1 MFKIK
6 SAARLAITVAL
17 IISSNIS
24 LAMMMGLLPDLTE
37 TAVQKRVQF
46 SEMIAINSASLAEN
60 NRLTDLE
67 QVLQQLLA
75 RNEDLISLGIRK
87 RDGSYRMLFGE
98 HSKNWKPDEK
108 SAEQIAIEIKSKG
121 RVWGTIELR
130 FKPLSTG
137 GPAGMWGYPLDLILY
152 VSAASCLLSWF
163 TLARTFRYL
172 DPSKVVPNRVRSALD
187 SLAEGLVLID
197 RDQRIVHANQ
207 AFGKMVFRDCE
218 ELVGTSLA
226 DLSWNFE
233 VEGQDATPPWVRSI
247 ETHEP
252 IVGRL
257 IEAKHELETFKYK
270 VNTNPIAGPKNDC
283 RGVLI
288 SFDDVT
294 QLEQKKTD
302 LAKLVA
308 TLEQSRDEIQ
318 EQNAKLKFLAS
329 RDPLT
334 KCYNRRT
341 FWELFEKVWETT
353 DRDLVSVVMLDIDFF
368 KQIND
373 NHGHSKGDD
382 VLRETGALLLHLV
395 GDEGLVC
402 RFGGEEFAVLLYKV
416 NLEGATKFANT
427 FNRAFQR
434 CKIGGLNVTCSVGL
448 SNRKFRAMDAQHL
461 LDQADQ
467 CLYAAKRNG
476 RNQMVRFDQSAMLER
491 RQKSRDTAPKATPK
505 HISYASVMALFTALT
520 YHDKSTANQ
529 SQRIADLCLALGRKQ
544 LDPRTLYWMEVCAL
558 LRNVACLANQTSST
572 PQKELSSA
580 ERILLTADI
589 LRNTFSSEELVWISV
604 GGQNA
609 KAECL
614 EAPQVARRL
623 DLCHRILGVAS
634 DLIASTDAGQRL
646 SFRDLQA
653 RLAAADMQADET
665 VIESALKL
673 LTHNTEM
680 VEDRCRNAS
689 VECAIKLSP
698 FVDDITIS
706 IATRDLSKL
715 KSSVVS
721 ITGIARETGNK
732 TIQSIVEAL
741 DQQLAKPEP
750 EYEQLSQLA
759 ERIMELC
766 RSTRHS
772 LVKGLHHRNRTSP
785 TDSYH
790 LTE

>member
-6 SAARLAITVAL
+6 SAARLAVTVAL
-17 IISSNIS
+17 IVSSNLS

-37 TAVQKRVQF
+37 QAVQKRVQF
-46 SEMIAINSASLAEN
+46 AELIAINSASLAEN
-60 NRLTDLE
+60 NRLADLQQVLE
-67 QVLQQLLA
+67 QFQT
-75 RNEDLISLGIRK
+75 RNEELLSLGIRK
-87 RDGSYRMLFGE
+87 REGGYRLTIGD
-98 HSKNWKPDEK
+98 HKQNWKE
-108 SAEQIAIEIKSKG
+108 SERGAEQLAIEIKSKG

-130 FKPLSTG
+130 FQPLQAVSG
-137 GPAGMWGYPLDLILY
+137 SGMWGYPLDLILY

-197 RDQRIVHANQ
+197 REQRIVHANQ

-218 ELVGTSLA
+218 ELVGTSLTE
-226 DLSWNFE
+226 LRWNFA
-233 VEGQDATPPWVRSI
+233 VEGQADTPPWVVSI
-247 ETHEP
+247 QTQEP

-257 IEAKHELETFKYK
+257 IEARHDRETFKYK
-270 VNTNPIAGPKNDC
+270 VNTNPIAGPKNEC

-294 QLEQKKTD
+294 QLEQKKND

-318 EQNAKLKFLAS
+318 EQNAKLQFLAS

-341 FWELFEKVWETT
+341 FWELFEKVWETS
-353 DRDLVSVVMLDIDFF
+353 DRDLVSVIMLDIDFF

-395 GDEGLVC
+395 GDEGIVC

-416 NLEGATKFANT
+416 DLEGATRFANA

-434 CKIGGLNVTCSVGL
+434 CKVGGLNVTCSVGL
-448 SNRKFRAMDAQHL
+448 SNRQFRAMDSQHL

-476 RNQMVRFDQSAMLER
+476 RNQVVRFDQSAMLER
-491 RQKSRDTAPKATPK
+491 RNKPRTGETRSLPK
-505 HISYASVMALFTALT
+505 HISYASVMALFTALA
-520 YHDKSTANQ
+520 YHDRQAAGQ
-529 SQRIADLCLALGRKQ
+529 SQRIADVCLAVGRRL

-558 LRNVACLANQTSST
+558 LRQVARLANRPAAATDSCSN
-572 PQKELSSA
+572 SA
-580 ERILLTADI
+580 ETTRITVDI
-589 LRNTFSSEELVWISV
+589 LRNTFGSEELVWIMAGSEH
-604 GGQNA
+604 A
-609 KAECL
+609 DASAL
-614 EAPQVARRL
+614 EAPQVGRRL
-623 DLCHRILGVAS
+623 DLCHRILGLSA
-634 DLIASTDAGQRL
+634 DLVLAVESGQRL
-646 SFRDLQA
+646 SLNDLQA
-653 RLAAADMQADET
+653 RLQAAEINVDET
-665 VIESALKL
+665 VLEGILKQLTPNSELIES
-673 LTHNTEM
+673 H
-680 VEDRCRNAS
+680 CRNAS
-689 VECAIKLSP
+689 VDCAVKLSP
-698 FVDDITIS
+698 YVDDICIS
-706 IATRDLSKL
+706 IASRDLSKL
-715 KSSVVS
+715 KSSAIS
-721 ITGIARETGNK
+721 IAAIARETGNSTVK
-732 TIQSIVEAL
+732 SIVESL
-741 DQQLAKPEP
+741 EQQLAKQEP

-759 ERIMELC
+759 DRIMELC

-772 LVKGLHHRNRTSP
+772 LIKGTHYRGRSNISESLPLN
-785 TDSYH
+785 D
-790 LTE
+790 